1 MKTALSEPVGGPAR
15 ERALGRVCVYA
26 GSRPGARHSYLTAA
40 AALGRTLAEHGIGV
54 VYGGGKTGLMGAMAD
69 AAMDAGGKVIG
80 VMPQMLVEKEIAHTR
95 IEDFRITDGMHER
108 KKMMVDISD
117 AFIALPGGFG
127 TFDELFEVLTW
138 AQIGL
143 HDRPIG
149 LLDVDGYFEP
159 LVALASHV
167 TAEGFA
173 AKEHRELF
181 VVESD
186 PKTLVAKL
194 RGFAPPPIVDAM
206 LDRRGKK

>member
-1 MKTALSEPVGGPAR
+1 MESGSIA
-15 ERALGRVCVYA
+15 RVCVYA
-26 GSRPGARHSYLTAA
+26 GSRPGARLSYLAAA
-40 AALGRTLAEHGIGV
+40 AALGRTLAENGIVV

-69 AAMDAGGKVIG
+69 GAMDAGGEVIG

-95 IEDFRITDGMHER
+95 IKDFRVTDSMHER

-159 LVALASHV
+159 LLALAKHV

-173 AKEHRELF
+173 AKEHRDLL
-181 VVESD
+181 VVDDD
-186 PKTLVAKL
+186 PQALVDKL
-194 RGFAPPPIVDAM
+194 RAFAPPAIVDPT